1 MWTYQ
6 TLITKGHPAYRVM
19 LADVD
24 TVEAVDPRRVTFRF
38 KSNTDRTL
46 PLTVAGLSVL
56 PEKWWTGKDFERPT
70 LEPLLG
76 NGAYRMAEVQPGRTI
91 IWERVKDYW
100 AADLPIVRGT
110 SNFDRVQV
118 DYYRDQTVI
127 REAFKAGLIDVF
139 EESTAAEWHNSYDF
153 PAVKQGLVIK
163 REVKHDVP
171 QGMQRFVFNMR
182 RPLFQDIR
190 VREALGY
197 ALDFQWYNKTYF
209 YDSVQALQ
217 ELLEQLRA
225 RLQRPAGG
233 RRAGPRW
240 SAIGAVC
247 PRRCSTPCSIRR
259 TTLILPP
266 SATGC
271 ARRSGCSR
279 RQAGATRA
287 TGWSTTRPASRSS
300 SSS

>member
-1 MWTYQ
+1 
-6 TLITKGHPAYRVM
+6 
-19 LADVD
+19 
-24 TVEAVDPRRVTFRF
+24 
-38 KSNTDRTL
+38 
-46 PLTVAGLSVL
+46 
-56 PEKWWTGKDFERPT
+56 
-70 LEPLLG
+70 
-76 NGAYRMAEVQPGRTI
+76 MAEVQPGRTI

-118 DYYRDQTVI
+118 DYYRDHTVM

-139 EESTAAEWHNSYDF
+139 EENTAAEWHNSYDF

-182 RPLFQDIR
+182 RPLFQDIQGAR
-190 VREALGY
+190 GARLRAGLSVVQQDLLLRL
-197 ALDFQWYNKTYF
+197 
-209 YDSVQALQ
+209 VQAQQ

-233 RRAGPRW
+233 RRAG
-240 SAIGAVC
+240 AAGALSRSRARDRVHA
-247 PRRCSTPCSIRR
+247 PCSIRR
-259 TTLILPP
+259 TIPIRRP

-271 ARRSGCSR
+271 APRSGCSR